1 MQDEDRLPLT
11 STIEAE
17 IRSAFAVPYRE
28 GGMGRS
34 ALLAA
39 LEKVDSTEQPLEDAL
54 AAAGFMP
61 SNADDAPILRWIDA
75 AFSHWQARYPLD
87 NALQNPI
94 AHIRPLAAAFAL
106 TDDRFF
112 IPGGHG
118 LHRLLDAMHNG
129 LNGWQASLGGSSQNA
144 LEGVR
149 EAVQRARR
157 DFPSEPQ
164 VDNTLAAFQ
173 QKLRSHEAQLKQ
185 LDPILLEREAATLV
199 DDSSRLRTAIAIN
212 QLLVAHQVPGSVA
225 RFLKSDWLE
234 SGIII
239 ARRHGF
245 DSDAWHNYIRTSQLL
260 VDAVQPVAENDLD
273 GQQRLQQTMQQ
284 LPQTLSRQLESLK
297 PDSDAVAG
305 AVGLIEYALLR
316 NIRGEDLG
324 LLHAE
329 PIQARGLPESGPPSD
344 DDLVEAG
351 IHAGHWYLVDS
362 ADGPRRVRL
371 VGSLVSNLYLLF
383 MDFTGARASRKPSAE
398 FRALLSSGE
407 ARSIDVADSF
417 CRAMVE
423 AANIQAAEQRA
434 VMAKEAAEREAQEAE
449 ERQELE
455 RQRYQAT
462 LAREAAAT
470 QRSGQQTGDN
480 AGTAERHLDD
490 VRQPEQERLHQHQH
504 QRDDALQTHAQ
515 YENHSR
521 QAAAHPHAQTANTAQ
536 SQLHQAAQ
544 GDSRA
549 ESRKTVLNTAD
560 RESMPA
566 SEAPYESN
574 TIVKLQIPMGTW
586 MGFHDRDPP
595 LMARVAVRDLEKD
608 SYIFTNREGIK
619 LRELTV
625 AQLIAL
631 IDRDM
636 VDILER
642 KTNFRET
649 VNAMRQDQQE
659 RLN

>member
-1 MQDEDRLPLT
+1 MHNEDRLPLT

-17 IRSAFAVPYRE
+17 VRSAFAVPYRE

-39 LEKVDSTEQPLEDAL
+39 LEKIAPTEQTLEDAL

-61 SNADDAPILRWIDA
+61 SSADDTPILRWIDA
-75 AFSHWQARYPLD
+75 TFNHWQTRYPLD
-87 NALQNPI
+87 DALRKPL

-106 TDDRFF
+106 SDDRFF

-118 LHRLLDAMHNG
+118 LHRLLDAIHNG

-149 EAVQRARR
+149 DAVHRASR

-173 QKLRSHEAQLKQ
+173 QKLRSHKAQLQQ
-185 LDPILLEREAATLV
+185 LDQVLLEREAATLV
-199 DDSSRLRTAIAIN
+199 DDRARLKTAIAIN
-212 QLLVAHQVPGSVA
+212 QLLSAHQVPGSVA

-245 DSDAWHNYIRTSQLL
+245 DSDAWRNYNRTSQLL
-260 VDAVQPVAENDLD
+260 IDAVQPVAENDLD

-284 LPQTLSRQLESLK
+284 LPHTLSRQLESLQ

-316 NIRGEDLG
+316 NMRGEDLG
-324 LLHAE
+324 LLYAE

-344 DDLVEAG
+344 EELVEAG
-351 IHAGHWYLVDS
+351 IQAGHWYLVDS
-362 ADGPRRVRL
+362 TDGPRRVRL

-383 MDFTGARASRKPSAE
+383 MDFTGARASRKPSVE

-407 ARSIDVADSF
+407 ARSVDVADSF

-423 AANIQAAEQRA
+423 AADMQATEQRA
-434 VMAKEAAEREAQEAE
+434 VMAKDMAEREAREAE
-449 ERQELE
+449 ERLGLE
-455 RQRYQAT
+455 RQQHQAA
-462 LAREAAAT
+462 LAREEAVAQERAAQANNDA
-470 QRSGQQTGDN
+470 SP
-480 AGTAERHLDD
+480 AERYSGG
-490 VRQPEQERLHQHQH
+490 EQHNGAKQAAQDL
-504 QRDDALQTHAQ
+504 Q
-515 YENHSR
+515 YENSPQPVNNNLHES
-521 QAAAHPHAQTANTAQ
+521 AAQTAPHRSHAP
-536 SQLHQAAQ
+536 QAEK
-544 GDSRA
+544 DYRSA
-549 ESRKTVLNTAD
+549 EQHKSVLNTAEGG
-560 RESMPA
+560 RMPA
-566 SEAPYESN
+566 GESPYESN

-586 MGFHDRDPP
+586 IGFHDRDPP

-649 VNAMRQDQQE
+649 VNAMRQEQQE